1 MNSLALFSLGIMF
14 KMRGTMQP
22 FQSAKVRFSVWVIVG
37 LGNPGEEYT
46 KTRHNIGFQCVKAL
60 ADRHHLSFSGKR
72 ARARIAEGVIAGER
86 VVLAKPFT
94 YMNDS
99 GQAVVGLCQWYK
111 VDPQQNL
118 LVIYDDFDLP
128 FGTLRLRA
136 RGSAGTHNG
145 MRSIVAQL
153 GSEVFPRLRIGIDRV
168 PPNWNVAK
176 YVLSRFGPEQ
186 EKQLPDVCGR
196 AADAVEITLR
206 EGLTAAMNRYNAP
219 DNPKRT
225 RAAPSSADD
234 TLA

>member
-1 MNSLALFSLGIMF
+1 
-14 KMRGTMQP
+14 
-22 FQSAKVRFSVWVIVG
+22 VWIIVG

-46 KTRHNIGFQCVKAL
+46 RTRHNIGFQCIKAL

-72 ARARIAEGVIAGER
+72 AKARIAEGVIAGER

-99 GQAVVGLCQWYK
+99 GQAIVGLCQWYK
-111 VDPQQNL
+111 VRPEDNL

-153 GSEVFPRLRIGIDRV
+153 GTEVFPRLRVGIDRV

-176 YVLSRFGPEQ
+176 YVLSRFAPEQ
-186 EKQLPDVCGR
+186 ESQIAEVCGR
-196 AADAVEITLR
+196 AADAVEVVVR
-206 EGLTAAMNRYNAP
+206 DGLSVAMNRYNAS
-219 DNPKRT
+219 DKPKHARQT
-225 RAAPSSADD
+225 TPASDSSQSDAE
-234 TLA
+234 

>member
-1 MNSLALFSLGIMF
+1 M
-14 KMRGTMQP
+14 
-22 FQSAKVRFSVWVIVG
+22 WVIIG

-72 ARARIAEGVIAGER
+72 AKARIAEGVIAGER

-111 VDPQQNL
+111 VNPEHNL

-145 MRSIVAQL
+145 MRSIISQL
-153 GSEVFPRLRIGIDRV
+153 GSEVFPRIRVGIDRV

-176 YVLSRFGPEQ
+176 YVLSRFSSDQEQ
-186 EKQLPDVCGR
+186 QLPDVHAR
-196 AADAVEITLR
+196 AADAVEVILR

-219 DNPKRT
+219 DNQKRARVT
-225 RAAPSSADD
+225 EPSVDDKSSRAD
-234 TLA
+234 